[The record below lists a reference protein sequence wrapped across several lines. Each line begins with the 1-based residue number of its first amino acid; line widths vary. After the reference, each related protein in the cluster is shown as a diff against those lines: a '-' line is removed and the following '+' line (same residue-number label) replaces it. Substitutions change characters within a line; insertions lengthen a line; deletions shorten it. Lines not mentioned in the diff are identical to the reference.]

1 MTCYA
6 ILHHFAQTGAGAC
19 NMNRG
24 RRISLLDSPPS
35 EDGAKH
41 HTAQRAEAR
50 QSRRISATDI
60 LGPDPMTNPSVRE
73 DPTFIGTQRSSHPK
87 QEIARDL

>member
-1 MTCYA
+1 MY
-6 ILHHFAQTGAGAC
+6 
-19 NMNRG
+19 MNRG

-60 LGPDPMTNPSVRE
+60 LCPDPMTNPSVRE
-73 DPTFIGTQRSSHPK
+73 DPTFIGTRRSSHPK